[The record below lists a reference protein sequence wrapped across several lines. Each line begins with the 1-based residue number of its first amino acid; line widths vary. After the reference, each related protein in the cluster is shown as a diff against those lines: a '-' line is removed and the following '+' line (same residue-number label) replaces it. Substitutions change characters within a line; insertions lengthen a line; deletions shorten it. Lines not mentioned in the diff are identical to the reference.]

1 MDILGTVWFCLLAAL
16 GFGFVIFIH
25 ELGHFLFAKWAGVRV
40 DRFSIGFGPVIL
52 RRQIGET
59 EYALSLLPLGG
70 YVKMLGQEDTPTEV
84 TGEAKT
90 DPRSYLAKSW
100 KWQTAILLGGVL
112 FNLISSY
119 IILIGIAWYGKPT
132 IAPVVGSIISEIK
145 DEGGHPQP
153 SPAVQI
159 GLRVG
164 DRILTINDQLMRE
177 FDNIQMAIISSGRE
191 PLVMTVERRDA
202 EGKPQQLRLPTEG
215 PGIAAAPN
223 FDQGRL
229 TYGFGQ
235 MEGIEILQSM
245 TYTGQDF
252 PDAPKFGERIVAIAG
267 QPVPDY
273 TNGQQLRDLL
283 IAHVGTSIPL
293 TLRRGDQ
300 ERSVTLPFAGLE
312 PDAGLV
318 IGLPVR
324 INKAPPRLDGA
335 AEGLLA
341 GDVVLAVDGAPI
353 AGLQRFLAAI
363 RPSLNAGRAITIR
376 VWRDGAERDVTVQG
390 RDVHGRALLNA
401 ELGPVTGFLPLMP
414 DAFDGK
420 PSPLAAAGIMPG
432 DAIIDQPPFTP
443 DRLLK
448 PMEVAV
454 VSGGQRTLIPMSK
467 EDTVAALHQ
476 VRSGLLGRVFGGKPA
491 PTLADELRGKRVTAV
506 DGGVLQL
513 ITRDGIA
520 VSVPP
525 RALSESGWATLATS
539 LKPGDWI
546 TGVVPVADGY
556 AFEVARG
563 AGEPKSV
570 TITPRD
576 PGVVLVLEPL
586 AMTTYQLKSW
596 TEAFSIANDAAY
608 AMIFKTLHII
618 PKFFQSTK
626 DGGLDPSKA
635 LTGPIGIFNML
646 KVSAERFGIVKY
658 LELMAL
664 IGLNLFL
671 VNLLPIPVTDGGQ
684 LMFLAIETATGR
696 QLAPWARNL
705 AMWIGLIMVL
715 ALMVYVIGLDILR
728 LMGLN

>member
-1 MDILGTVWFCLLAAL
+1 MDILGTIWFCLLAAL

-70 YVKMLGQEDTPTEV
+70 YVKMLGQEDTPTEI

-100 KWQTAILLGGVL
+100 KWQSAILLGGVL

-132 IAPVVGSIISEIK
+132 IAPVVGSVISDIR
-145 DEGGHPQP
+145 DERGHPQP
-153 SPAVQI
+153 SPAAQI

-164 DRILTINDQLMRE
+164 DRILTINDQPMRE
-177 FDNIQMAIISSGRE
+177 FDNIQMAIISSGRD

-202 EGKPQQLRLPTEG
+202 AGQVQQLRLPAQG
-215 PGIAAAPN
+215 AGVAAAPN

-235 MEGIEILQSM
+235 MEGVEILDTL
-245 TYTGQDF
+245 TYTGQPF
-252 PDAPKFGERIVAIAG
+252 ADAPKFGERIVAIAG

-273 TNGQQLRDLL
+273 ANGQQVRDLL
-283 IAHVGTSIPL
+283 IAHVGTTIPL
-293 TLRRGDQ
+293 TLRRGEQ

-335 AEGLLA
+335 AEGMVA
-341 GDVVLAVDGAPI
+341 GDVVMAVDGVPV

-363 RPSLNAGRAITIR
+363 RPSLNAGRPIALR
-376 VWRDGAERDVTVQG
+376 VWRAGSEVDLTIQG

-401 ELGPVTGFLPLMP
+401 ELGPVTGFLPFMP
-414 DAFDGK
+414 VAFDGK
-420 PSPLAAAGIMPG
+420 PSPLTVAGIAPG
-432 DAIIDQPPFTP
+432 DAIIDQPAMAF

-448 PMEVAV
+448 PFEVAV
-454 VSGGQRTLIPMSK
+454 VSGGQRVLIPLSN
-467 EDTVAALHQ
+467 EDTVAALRQ
-476 VRSGLLGRVFGGKPA
+476 VRPGLLARVVGSTGTPS
-491 PTLADELRGKRVTAV
+491 LVDELRGKRVTAIE
-506 DGGVLQL
+506 GSVLQL
-513 ITRDGIA
+513 ATRDGIA
-520 VSVPP
+520 VSLPP
-525 RALSESGWATLATS
+525 RVLSESGWSALAAG

-546 TGVVPVADGY
+546 TGMVPVPEGY

-563 AGEPKSV
+563 ASAPKSV

-576 PGVVLVLEPL
+576 PGVVVVLEQV

-608 AMIFKTLHII
+608 SMVVKTLQII

-626 DGGLDPSKA
+626 DGGLDPNKA

-646 KVSAERFGIVKY
+646 KGSAERFGFVKY

-705 AMWIGLIMVL
+705 AMYIGLAMVL

-728 LMGLN
+728 LIGLN

>member
-1 MDILGTVWFCLLAAL
+1 MDILGTIWFCLLAAL

-100 KWQTAILLGGVL
+100 KWQSLILLGGVL

-132 IAPVVGSIISEIK
+132 IAPVVGSVVSEIK
-145 DEGGHPQP
+145 DERGHPQP
-153 SPAVQI
+153 SPAAQI

-164 DRILTINDQLMRE
+164 DRILTINGQPMRE
-177 FDNIQMAIISSGRE
+177 FDNIQMAIISSGRD

-202 EGKPQQLRLPTEG
+202 AGNPQQLRLPAEG
-215 PGIAAAPN
+215 PGVPAAPN

-229 TYGFGQ
+229 TFGFGQ
-235 MEGIEILQSM
+235 MEGVEILEAL
-245 TYTGQDF
+245 TYTGQ
-252 PDAPKFGERIVAIAG
+252 PPAEAPAFGERIVAIAG
-267 QPVPDY
+267 QPVPEY
-273 TNGQQLRDLL
+273 ANGQQVRDLL
-283 IAHVGTSIPL
+283 VPHVGTTIDL
-293 TLRRGDQ
+293 TLRRGDK
-300 ERSVTLPFAGLE
+300 ERRVTIPFAGLE

-318 IGLPVR
+318 LGLPVR
-324 INKAPPRLDGA
+324 INKAPPQLDGA
-335 AEGLLA
+335 PVGLLA

-353 AGLQRFLAAI
+353 AGLQRVLAAI
-363 RPSLNAGRAITIR
+363 RPSLNAGRPITLR
-376 VWRDGAERDVTVQG
+376 VWRAGEEQDVIVQG

-414 DAFDGK
+414 DAFDGQ
-420 PSPLAAAGIMPG
+420 PSPLAAAGIKPG
-432 DAIIDQPPFTP
+432 DAIIDQPTLAP

-448 PMEVAV
+448 PLEVAV
-454 VSGGQRTLIPMSK
+454 VSGGQRALIPLSK
-467 EDTVAALHQ
+467 EDTVAALRQ
-476 VRSGLLGRVFGGKPA
+476 IRPGLLARVVGTTGDPSLVDA
-491 PTLADELRGKRVTAV
+491 LRGKRVTAI

-513 ITRDGIA
+513 VTRDGIA
-520 VSVPP
+520 VSLPP
-525 RALSESGWATLATS
+525 RALSDSGWTTLTAG
-539 LKPGDWI
+539 LQVGDWI
-546 TGVVPVADGY
+546 TGVVPVPEGY

-563 AGEPKSV
+563 AGAPRSV

-586 AMTTYQLKSW
+586 AMTTYQLTSW

-608 AMIFKTLHII
+608 TMIFKTLQII
-618 PKFFQSTK
+618 PKFFQSTR
-626 DGGLDPSKA
+626 DGGLDPNKA

-646 KVSAERFGIVKY
+646 KVSAERFGVVKY

-671 VNLLPIPVTDGGQ
+671 VNLLPIPITDGGQ
-684 LMFLAIETATGR
+684 LMFLAIETSTGR

-705 AMWIGLIMVL
+705 AMWIGLAMVL
-715 ALMVYVIGLDILR
+715 TLMVYVIGLDILR
-728 LMGLN
+728 LIGLN